1 MNKFNLKI
9 LFYFWTGTTLLQ
21 LLQNQ
26 LKPSQYPTARLHK
39 AVMAKHS
46 LQPSVSLT
54 NSSPNP
60 SSLGSVDGVSVFGS
74 YPQLVCMYLMKGKKG
89 EDSEARSTL
98 RACPCGC
105 PWGCRQALGAG
116 RCWLLVLPSTGH
128 QAWLREALSVLAA
141 GPHTLYIPAESRWPN
156 YVFKQTQLIYQM
168 YWVLLLAAP

>member
-60 SSLGSVDGVSVFGS
+60 SSLESVDGVSVFGS

-89 EDSEARSTL
+89 EDSEGRSTL
-98 RACPCGC
+98 WVPLGL
-105 PWGCRQALGAG
+105 QAGTGGREVLVAGAAQHRTPG
-116 RCWLLVLPSTGH
+116 M
-128 QAWLREALSVLAA
+128 A
-141 GPHTLYIPAESRWPN
+141 
-156 YVFKQTQLIYQM
+156 
-168 YWVLLLAAP
+168 